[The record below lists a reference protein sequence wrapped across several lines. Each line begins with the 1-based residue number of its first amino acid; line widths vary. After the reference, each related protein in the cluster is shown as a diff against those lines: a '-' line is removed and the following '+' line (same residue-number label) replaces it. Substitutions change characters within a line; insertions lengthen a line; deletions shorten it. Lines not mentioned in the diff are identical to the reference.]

1 MTEYWTEGTVIIVN
15 TNKDEFIIDLPATEW
30 VYNELGGLGYQGMV
44 LYLNKRDDKK
54 AKQLFIDYVENYLKD
69 LRNAEITKQV
79 EGPKNAY

>member
-15 TNKDEFIIDLPATEW
+15 TNKDEFIIDLPTTEW
-30 VYNELGGLGYQGMV
+30 VYDELGGLGYEGMV

-54 AKQLFIDYVENYLKD
+54 AKQLFIDYLENYLED
-69 LRNAEITKQV
+69 LRNAKITKQV